1 MIDGNHQS
9 SIVAVQE
16 PDMSTPPAPPSVPV
30 RASLRELAGY
40 FTRLG
45 FVAFGGPAAHIAMMQ
60 DDLVERR
67 RWVDRQY
74 FLDMLAAT
82 QLVPGPNSTEMVIHI
97 GHLHQGL
104 RGLAVAG
111 FCFITPAFLMVLGLS
126 VAYVA
131 AGTLPQ
137 VGALFYG
144 IQPVIVAIVLVA
156 VIKLARTACRTPAM
170 ALLAV
175 AAALIALSGLLGTVW
190 IILLG
195 GVVGLL
201 IYGARVR
208 ALSAT
213 LLPILLVVLPQNVI
227 AAASTPTLTGLFAF
241 FLTVGATAM
250 GSGYVI
256 ASYLSN
262 GLVQRLGWL
271 TPTQLV
277 DAIAVGQMTPG
288 PVFTTAAFAGYV
300 IMAGPEQ
307 EIAAGVA
314 GALVSTVA
322 IFLPAFI
329 IVWLMA
335 PWVARM
341 RTSLPLGAFFDGVSA
356 AVVGAIAAT
365 TVALFRT
372 AVINLTAPVLSI
384 PLGGF
389 TIDIPALL
397 LFVGCTLLLLRPRAP
412 NSTWLVGS
420 GATLGLLLQWGA
432 GAF

>member
-1 MIDGNHQS
+1 M
-9 SIVAVQE
+9 
-16 PDMSTPPAPPSVPV
+16 PTLPPSAIPV

-67 RWVDRQY
+67 RWVERQY

-111 FCFITPAFLMVLGLS
+111 LCFITPAFLMVLGLS
-126 VAYVA
+126 MAYVA
-131 AGTLPQ
+131 AGALPQ

-156 VIKLARTACRTPAM
+156 VVKLARTACRTPAT

-175 AAALIALSGLLGTVW
+175 AAALVALGGRLGTVW
-190 IILLG
+190 VILLG
-195 GVVGLL
+195 GAIGLL
-201 IYGARVR
+201 LYLARTHT
-208 ALSAT
+208 ASAT
-213 LLPILLVVLPQNVI
+213 LLPLLLMLLPQGAI
-227 AAASTPTLTGLFAF
+227 AAASTPSLAGLFAF
-241 FLTVGATAM
+241 FLTVGATSM

-256 ASYLSN
+256 ASYLSS

-271 TPTQLV
+271 TSTQLV

-300 IMAGPEQ
+300 IMAGPAQ
-307 EIAAGVA
+307 DVWAGVA

-341 RTSLPLGAFFDGVSA
+341 RTSQPLGAFFDGVSA

-365 TVALFRT
+365 TVVLLRA
-372 AVINLTAPVLSI
+372 AVVNLTVPVWNVTVRGI
-384 PLGGF
+384 A
-389 TIDIPALL
+389 IDLPALL
-397 LFVGCTLLLLRPRAP
+397 LFGACTVLLLRPRAP
-412 NSTWLVGS
+412 NSTWLVGG
-420 GATLGLLLQWGA
+420 GAALGLLLQWAA